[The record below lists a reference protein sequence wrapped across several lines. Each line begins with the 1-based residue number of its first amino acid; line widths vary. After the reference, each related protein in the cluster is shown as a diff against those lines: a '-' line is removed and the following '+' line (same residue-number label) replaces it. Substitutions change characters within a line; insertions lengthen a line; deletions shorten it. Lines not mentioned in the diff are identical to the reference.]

1 MNIWIKSGTKQRVQK
16 MFNKILRQKKTQLEE
31 QIKLIE
37 KSIQEREQYL
47 GNINSQIEQTG
58 RNLKEIQSKLIESR
72 KTLDEYR
79 HELGIAEGIITMQ
92 ELGMEY
98 TPNCNDLNKLAVKK
112 ENIQKSIASLIGN
125 NEAIITTRVY
135 RIDGS
140 EAKGRQFQKTFCE
153 NLLIG
158 FNSYYNKKKK
168 SVTQTNITKTE
179 ELLEK
184 KFITI
189 NNKAGLMGVC
199 INQEYLSYCIQ
210 LLYVEL
216 DEKIAKTEERERIK
230 EEHRRLKEQE
240 KLLAEAERAKL
251 ELQKQR
257 RMYEQS
263 LAKALNE
270 QERQEFEAKLK
281 EIDKREADVDYR
293 INNSKAGYLYITAT
307 KAMPNMTKLGVTRRL
322 NPLVRIQELS
332 TASTPWPFVC
342 YGLVFSDDAFDLETR
357 IHEYFDNKRVNQEN
371 KHKEFFYITPQEAI
385 KVLKEKFGCD
395 VHFVNEEEG
404 EDVNGIE

>member
-1 MNIWIKSGTKQRVQK
+1 
-16 MFNKILRQKKTQLEE
+16 MFNNLLKKQKQDLECQLEE
-31 QIKLIE
+31 IEKTIQIKTNRINKL
-37 KSIQEREQYL
+37 
-47 GNINSQIEQTG
+47 NSQIAQADG
-58 RNLKEIQSKLIESR
+58 FLRQINQNIVNSKRQIE
-72 KTLDEYR
+72 EYKL
-79 HELGIAEGIITMQ
+79 ELGVAEGIITMQ

-98 TPNCNDLNKLAVKK
+98 TPNCNDLNELAVKK
-112 ENIQKSIASLIGN
+112 VNIQKSIASLIGN
-125 NEAIITTRVY
+125 NKAIITTRVY

-140 EAKGRQFQKTFCE
+140 ESKGKKFQKVFCE

-158 FNSYYNKKKK
+158 FNSYFNKKKK
-168 SVTQTNITKTE
+168 SITAYNYNSSV
-179 ELLEK
+179 ELIK
-184 KFITI
+184 SKFDKM
-189 NNKAGLMGVC
+189 NQKASLMGVS
-199 INQEYLSYCIQ
+199 INSTYLDLVLNLLQ
-210 LLYVEL
+210 LEL
-216 DEKIAKTEERERIK
+216 DEKIAKTEEKERIK
-230 EEHRRLKEQE
+230 EERRRLREQE
-240 KLLAEAERAKL
+240 KLLAEAEKAKL

-270 QERQEFEAKLK
+270 QERQEFETKLK

-357 IHEYFDNKRVNQEN
+357 IHEYFDNKRVNKEN

-385 KVLKEKFGCD
+385 KVLKEEFGCD
-395 VHFVNEEEG
+395 VHFVNEEESG
-404 EDVNGIE
+404 DEE

>member
-1 MNIWIKSGTKQRVQK
+1 
-16 MFNKILRQKKTQLEE
+16 MFNKLLKQHKVKLEE
-31 QIKLIE
+31 QINLIE
-37 KSIQEREQYL
+37 KSIQEREKQL
-47 GNINSQIEQTG
+47 GNINSQVEHSKSML
-58 RNLKEIQSKLIESR
+58 NEIQKKLIES
-72 KTLDEYR
+72 KTKLSDYQQD
-79 HELGIAEGIITMQ
+79 LGIAEGIITMQ

-98 TPNCNDLNKLAVKK
+98 TPNCNDLNELAIKK
-112 ENIQKSIASLIGN
+112 ANIQKSIASLIGN

-158 FNSYYNKKKK
+158 FNSYFNQKKKA
-168 SVTQTNITKTE
+168 VTSTNITKTE
-179 ELLEK
+179 ELIAK
-184 KFITI
+184 KFNAI
-189 NNKAGLMGVC
+189 NRKAALMGVS
-199 INQEYLSYCIQ
+199 INQEYLNLCLSI
-210 LLYVEL
+210 LYLEL
-216 DEKIAKTEERERIK
+216 DEKIAKAEERERIK
-230 EEHRRLKEQE
+230 EEHRRLREQE
-240 KLLAEAERAKL
+240 KLLAEAEKAKL

-293 INNSKAGYLYITAT
+293 INNSRAGYLYITAT

-332 TASTPWPFVC
+332 SAATPYPFVC

-385 KVLKEKFGCD
+385 KVFKEEFGCN
-395 VHFVNEEEG
+395 VHFVNEEES
-404 EDVNGIE
+404 EDDE

>member
-1 MNIWIKSGTKQRVQK
+1 
-16 MFNKILRQKKTQLEE
+16 MFNNLLKKQKQDLECQLEE
-31 QIKLIE
+31 IEKTIQIKTNRINEL
-37 KSIQEREQYL
+37 
-47 GNINSQIEQTG
+47 NSQIAQADG
-58 RNLKEIQSKLIESR
+58 FLRQINQNIVNSKRQIE
-72 KTLDEYR
+72 EYKL
-79 HELGIAEGIITMQ
+79 ELGIAEGIITMQ

-98 TPNCNDLNKLAVKK
+98 TPNCNDLNELAVKK
-112 ENIQKSIASLIGN
+112 VNIQKSIASLIGN
-125 NEAIITTRVY
+125 NKAIITTRVY

-158 FNSYYNKKKK
+158 FNSYFNKKKK
-168 SVTQTNITKTE
+168 SITAYNYNSSV
-179 ELLEK
+179 ELIK
-184 KFITI
+184 SKFDKM
-189 NNKAGLMGVC
+189 NQKASLMGVS
-199 INQEYLSYCIQ
+199 INSTYLDLVLNLLQ
-210 LLYVEL
+210 LEL
-216 DEKIAKTEERERIK
+216 DEKIAKAEEKEKIK
-230 EEHRRLKEQE
+230 EERRRLREQE
-240 KLLAEAERAKL
+240 KLLAEAEKAKL

-342 YGLVFSDDAFDLETR
+342 YGLVFSDDAFDLETK
-357 IHEYFDNKRVNQEN
+357 IHEYFNNKRVNTEN

-385 KVLKEKFGCD
+385 KVLKEEFGCD
-395 VHFVNEEEG
+395 VHFVNEEES
-404 EDVNGIE
+404 EDD

>member
-1 MNIWIKSGTKQRVQK
+1 
-16 MFNKILRQKKTQLEE
+16 MFNNLLKKQKQDLECQLEE
-31 QIKLIE
+31 IEKTIQIKTNRINEL
-37 KSIQEREQYL
+37 
-47 GNINSQIEQTG
+47 NSQIAQADG
-58 RNLKEIQSKLIESR
+58 FLHQINQNIVNSKRQIE
-72 KTLDEYR
+72 EYKL
-79 HELGIAEGIITMQ
+79 ELGVAEGIITMQ

-98 TPNCNDLNKLAVKK
+98 TPNCNDLNELAVKK
-112 ENIQKSIASLIGN
+112 VNIQKSIASLIGN
-125 NEAIITTRVY
+125 NKAIITTRVY

-140 EAKGRQFQKTFCE
+140 EAKGKKFQKVFCE

-158 FNSYYNKKKK
+158 FNSYFNKKKK
-168 SVTQTNITKTE
+168 SITAYNYNSSV
-179 ELLEK
+179 ELIK
-184 KFITI
+184 SKFDKM
-189 NNKAGLMGVC
+189 NQKASLMGVS
-199 INQEYLSYCIQ
+199 INSTYLDLVLNLLQ
-210 LLYVEL
+210 LEL
-216 DEKIAKTEERERIK
+216 DEKIVKTEEKEKIK
-230 EEHRRLKEQE
+230 EERRRLREQE
-240 KLLAEAERAKL
+240 KLLAEAEKAKL

-307 KAMPNMTKLGVTRRL
+307 KAMPNMTKIGVTRRL

-357 IHEYFDNKRVNQEN
+357 IHEYFDNKRVNKEN

-385 KVLKEKFGCD
+385 KVLKEEFGCD
-395 VHFVNEEEG
+395 IHFVNEEESG
-404 EDVNGIE
+404 DD

>member
-1 MNIWIKSGTKQRVQK
+1 
-16 MFNKILRQKKTQLEE
+16 MFNNLLKKQKQDLECQLEE
-31 QIKLIE
+31 IEKTIQIKTNRINEL
-37 KSIQEREQYL
+37 
-47 GNINSQIEQTG
+47 NSQIAQADG
-58 RNLKEIQSKLIESR
+58 FLRQINQNIVNSKRQIE
-72 KTLDEYR
+72 EYKL
-79 HELGIAEGIITMQ
+79 ELGIAEGIITMQ

-98 TPNCNDLNKLAVKK
+98 TPNCNDLNELAVKK
-112 ENIQKSIASLIGN
+112 VNIQKSIASLIGN
-125 NEAIITTRVY
+125 NKAIITTRVY

-140 EAKGRQFQKTFCE
+140 EAKGKKFQKVFCE

-158 FNSYYNKKKK
+158 FNSYFNKKKK
-168 SVTQTNITKTE
+168 SITAYNYNSSI
-179 ELLEK
+179 ELIK
-184 KFITI
+184 SKFDKM
-189 NNKAGLMGVC
+189 NQKASLMGVS
-199 INQEYLSYCIQ
+199 INSTYLALVLNLLQ
-210 LLYVEL
+210 LEL
-216 DEKIAKTEERERIK
+216 DEKIVKTEEKERIK
-230 EEHRRLKEQE
+230 EERRRLREQE
-240 KLLAEAERAKL
+240 KLLAEAEKAKL

-357 IHEYFDNKRVNQEN
+357 IHEYFDNKRVNKEN

-385 KVLKEKFGCD
+385 KVLKEEFGCD
-395 VHFVNEEEG
+395 VHFVNEEESG
-404 EDVNGIE
+404 DEE

>member
-1 MNIWIKSGTKQRVQK
+1 
-16 MFNKILRQKKTQLEE
+16 MFNKLLRSQKTKLEE
-31 QIKLIE
+31 QINLIE
-37 KSIQEREQYL
+37 KSIKEREQYL
-47 GNINSQIEQTG
+47 SNINSQVEHFKSML
-58 RNLKEIQSKLIESR
+58 NEIQNKLIES
-72 KTLDEYR
+72 KTKLNDYQ
-79 HELGIAEGIITMQ
+79 HELGIAGGIITMQ

-98 TPNCNDLNKLAVKK
+98 TPNCNDLNELAVKK
-112 ENIQKSIASLIGN
+112 ANIQKSIAFLIGN

-168 SVTQTNITKTE
+168 SVTQANITKIE
-179 ELLEK
+179 ELLKK
-184 KFITI
+184 KFISI
-189 NNKAGLMGVC
+189 NNKAKLMGVC
-199 INQEYLSYCIQ
+199 INQEYLTYCIQ

-216 DEKIAKTEERERIK
+216 DEKIVKTEERERIK
-230 EEHRRLKEQE
+230 EERRRLKEQE
-240 KLLAEAERAKL
+240 KLLVEAEKAKL

-270 QERQEFEAKLK
+270 QERQEFESKLK

-293 INNSKAGYLYITAT
+293 INNSKAGYLYIAAT
-307 KAMPNMTKLGVTRRL
+307 KSMPDYCKLGVTRRL
-322 NPLVRIQELS
+322 NPLVRLSELS
-332 TASTPWPFVC
+332 SASVPYPFVC
-342 YGLVFSDDAFDLETR
+342 YGLVFSDNAFELETK
-357 IHEYFDNKRVNQEN
+357 IHEYFDNKRVNKEN

-385 KVLKEKFGCD
+385 KVLKEEFGCD
-395 VHFVNEEEG
+395 VHFVNEEES
-404 EDVNGIE
+404 EDEDAKSRIY

>member
-1 MNIWIKSGTKQRVQK
+1 
-16 MFNKILRQKKTQLEE
+16 MFNKLLKQHKVKLEE
-31 QIKLIE
+31 QINLIE
-37 KSIQEREQYL
+37 KSIQEREKQL
-47 GNINSQIEQTG
+47 GNINSQVEHSKSML
-58 RNLKEIQSKLIESR
+58 NEIQKKLIES
-72 KTLDEYR
+72 KTKLSNYQQD
-79 HELGIAEGIITMQ
+79 LGIAEGIITMQ

-98 TPNCNDLNKLAVKK
+98 TPNCNDLNELAIKK
-112 ENIQKSIASLIGN
+112 ANIQKSIASLIGN

-158 FNSYYNKKKK
+158 FNSYFNQKKKA
-168 SVTQTNITKTE
+168 VTSTNITKTE
-179 ELLEK
+179 ELIAK
-184 KFITI
+184 KFNAI
-189 NNKAGLMGVC
+189 NRKAALMGVS
-199 INQEYLSYCIQ
+199 INQEYLNLCLSI
-210 LLYVEL
+210 LYLEL
-216 DEKIAKTEERERIK
+216 DEKIAKAEERERIK
-230 EEHRRLKEQE
+230 EEHRRLREQE
-240 KLLAEAERAKL
+240 KLLAEAEKAKL

-293 INNSKAGYLYITAT
+293 INNSRAGYLYITAT

-332 TASTPWPFVC
+332 SAATPYPFVC

-385 KVLKEKFGCD
+385 KVFKEEFGCN
-395 VHFVNEEEG
+395 VHFVNEEES
-404 EDVNGIE
+404 EDDE

>member
-1 MNIWIKSGTKQRVQK
+1 
-16 MFNKILRQKKTQLEE
+16 MFNKLLRSQKAKLEE
-31 QIKLIE
+31 QINLIE
-37 KSIQEREQYL
+37 KSIKEREQYL
-47 GNINSQIEQTG
+47 GNINSQVEHFKSIL
-58 RNLKEIQSKLIESR
+58 NEIQNKLIES
-72 KTLDEYR
+72 KTKLNDYQ
-79 HELGIAEGIITMQ
+79 HELGIAGGIITMQ

-98 TPNCNDLNKLAVKK
+98 TPSCNDLNELAVKK
-112 ENIQKSIASLIGN
+112 ANIQKSIASLIGN

-158 FNSYYNKKKK
+158 FNSYYNKKKQ
-168 SVTQTNITKTE
+168 SVTQSNITKTE
-179 ELLEK
+179 ELLKK

-199 INQEYLSYCIQ
+199 INQHYLSFCIQ
-210 LLYVEL
+210 LLYTEL
-216 DEKIAKTEERERIK
+216 DEKIAKAEERERIK
-230 EEHRRLKEQE
+230 EEKRRLREQE
-240 KLLAEAERAKL
+240 KLLAEAEKAKL

-263 LAKALNE
+263 LEKALNE

-281 EIDKREADVDYR
+281 EIDKREANVDYR

-332 TASTPWPFVC
+332 SAATPYPFVC

-357 IHEYFDNKRVNQEN
+357 IHEYFDNKRVNTEN

-385 KVLKEKFGCD
+385 KVLKEEFSCD
-395 VHFVNEEEG
+395 VHFVNEDESEVEEC
-404 EDVNGIE
+404 

>member
-1 MNIWIKSGTKQRVQK
+1 
-16 MFNKILRQKKTQLEE
+16 MFNKLLQSQKAKLEE
-31 QIKLIE
+31 QINLIE

-47 GNINSQIEQTG
+47 NNINSQVEHSKVML
-58 RNLKEIQSKLIESR
+58 NEIQNKLIES
-72 KTLDEYR
+72 KTKLNDYQ
-79 HELGIAEGIITMQ
+79 HEIGITEGIITMQ

-98 TPNCNDLNKLAVKK
+98 TPNCNDLDKLAVKK
-112 ENIQKSIASLIGN
+112 ADIQKSIASLIGN

-135 RIDGS
+135 RIDNS
-140 EAKGRQFQKTFCE
+140 EIKGRQFQKTFCE

-158 FNSYYNKKKK
+158 FNSYYDKKKK
-168 SVTQTNITKTE
+168 TITKANVAKTA
-179 ELLEK
+179 ELLKK
-184 KFITI
+184 KFIAI

-199 INQEYLSYCIQ
+199 INQHYLAYCIQ
-210 LLYVEL
+210 LLYAEL
-216 DEKIAKTEERERIK
+216 DEKTAKAEERERIK
-230 EEHRRLKEQE
+230 EERRRLREQE
-240 KLLAEAERAKL
+240 KLLAEAEKAKL

-263 LAKALNE
+263 LAKVLNE

-293 INNSKAGYLYITAT
+293 INNSRAGYLYITAT

-332 TASTPWPFVC
+332 SAATPYPFVC
-342 YGLVFSDDAFDLETR
+342 YGLVFSDDAFSLETK
-357 IHEYFDNKRVNQEN
+357 IHEYFNTKRVNTEN

-385 KVLKEKFGCD
+385 KVLKEEFGCD
-395 VHFVNEEEG
+395 VHFVNENENEDEE
-404 EDVNGIE
+404 